1 MPTLAVL
8 DLRLE
13 RAFKIGRYGAVHV
26 VMDVL
31 NLFNRANVTNAE
43 YIGLWGRITGL
54 TDARRFRFSLMY
66 QF

>member
-1 MPTLAVL
+1 LPTLAIL

-13 RAFKIGRYGAVHV
+13 RAFRIMNYGAVHV
-26 VMDVL
+26 VLVILYVL
-31 NLFNRANVTNAE
+31 IRANVTNID
-43 YIGLWGRITGL
+43 IGNWGRVTGL